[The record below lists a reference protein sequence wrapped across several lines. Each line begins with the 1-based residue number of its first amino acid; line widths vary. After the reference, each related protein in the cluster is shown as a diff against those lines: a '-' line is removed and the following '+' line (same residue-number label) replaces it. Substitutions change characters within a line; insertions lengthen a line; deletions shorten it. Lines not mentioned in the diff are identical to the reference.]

1 MKDGKQNKSRF
12 KTVTPV
18 MIYLSPDDKKK
29 LNEYAQ
35 KNKIASTQIAREGI
49 HMRLQGSDNPY
60 NQGFN
65 DGLNEA
71 MRIAKANHGAQM
83 KFPSGKSFAEYVCE
97 DIQTYMREKI

>member
-1 MKDGKQNKSRF
+1 MKNGKPNKSRF

-18 MIYLSPDDKKK
+18 MIYLSPDDKRK
-29 LNEYAQ
+29 LNEYAL

-49 HMRLQGSDNPY
+49 YMRLQGDDNAY
-60 NQGFN
+60 NKGFN

-71 MRIAKANHGAQM
+71 MKITNANHGAQM

-97 DIQTYMREKI
+97 DIQKHMREKS